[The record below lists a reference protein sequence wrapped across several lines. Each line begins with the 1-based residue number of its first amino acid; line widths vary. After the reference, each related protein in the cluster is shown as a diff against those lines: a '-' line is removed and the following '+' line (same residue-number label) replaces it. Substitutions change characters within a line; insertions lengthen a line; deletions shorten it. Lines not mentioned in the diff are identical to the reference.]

1 MTKTASP
8 LAGKFEGLPLAGLR
22 VIEFTHMVM
31 GPSMG
36 LILADLGADVVK
48 IEPLGGD
55 NTRRLGG
62 SGAGYFPM
70 YNRNKA
76 SLALDIKSPTGMATA
91 LRLLDGADIMIE
103 NFRPGAMDALGLGH
117 STLSARNPRLISCS
131 GKGFLS
137 GPYEQ
142 RTALDEVAQMMG
154 GLAYMTGLPDKPMRA
169 GASVIDVTGAMF
181 GVIAILAALEQ
192 RHRTGL
198 GQAVTTSLYETTAFL
213 VGQHMAQYAVTGK
226 PAPPMSQRQSA
237 WGVYDVFEANNG
249 EKVFVAVVSDTQWR
263 ALCDAFGFVAFAGD
277 EALAK
282 NNERVRQRDRILPV
296 IRERFRAYSPA
307 ELMARLE
314 ETGLPFA
321 PVAKP
326 EHLFDDPHLNAGG
339 LLSVVLPGGKSTKLP
354 ALPIEM
360 DERRMGLRRDPPA
373 VGQGGAEALLAA
385 GLSEA
390 EVHALVDQGVL
401 II

>member
-1 MTKTASP
+1 MSKNA
-8 LAGKFEGLPLAGLR
+8 LPLAGLT

-36 LILADLGADVVK
+36 LILADLGAEVLK
-48 IEPLGGD
+48 IEPLEGD

-70 YNRNKA
+70 YNRNKS
-76 SLALDIKSPTGMATA
+76 SLALDMKSPAGLATA
-91 LRLLDGADIMIE
+91 LRLIDGADIVIE
-103 NFRPGAMDALGLGH
+103 NFRPGAMEALGLGYAA
-117 STLSARNPRLISCS
+117 LSARNPRLIHCS

-137 GPYEQ
+137 GPYER

-192 RHRTGL
+192 RHSTGR

-237 WGVYDVFEANNG
+237 WGVYDIFESCHG

-263 ALCDAFGFVAFAGD
+263 MLCEAFGFIEFAAD
-277 EALAK
+277 EALAR
-282 NNERVRQRDRILPV
+282 NNERVRQRERILPV
-296 IRERFRAYSPA
+296 IRERFRLYSQA
-307 ELMARLE
+307 DLMLKLE
-314 ETGLPFA
+314 RTGLPFA
-321 PVAKP
+321 PVARP
-326 EHLFDDPHLNAGG
+326 EQLFDDPHLNAGG
-339 LLSVVLPGGKSTKLP
+339 LLPVTLPGGQQTKLP

-360 DERRMGLRRDPPA
+360 DSQRLGLRREPPA
-373 VGQGGAEALLAA
+373 VGQGGPEALLAA
-385 GLSEA
+385 GLTQA
-390 EVHALVDQGVL
+390 EVQALLDQGVL
-401 II
+401 RA